1 MCHLLLL
8 AHLLAQLEREVELR
22 HLRGRGRARARGR
35 ARVGVRIRVRV
46 RARARVRAAELRHLP
61 RELLVAPPPLAQ
73 PDELAAQLRA
83 PHLELGGELLHEAL
97 RDDAHHVQ
105 RARRLVRV
113 RVRVRFRV
121 RARVSV
127 MLGFRDRVRVR
138 VRVRMRA

>member
-22 HLRGRGRARARGR
+22 HLRGRVR
-35 ARVGVRIRVRV
+35 ARVGVRVRVRVRV
-46 RARARVRAAELRHLP
+46 RARARVRAAELRHLS

-73 PDELAAQLRA
+73 PDELAAQLGA
-83 PHLELGGELLHEAL
+83 PHLQLGGELLHEAL

-113 RVRVRFRV
+113 TVRVRV
-121 RARVSV
+121 RARV
-127 MLGFRDRVRVR
+127 RDRVRVR
-138 VRVRMRA
+138 FSVMLGF

>member
-1 MCHLLLL
+1 MCVTSSCSRISSPSSNAKSSSATLGVGLGVGL
-8 AHLLAQLEREVELR
+8 
-22 HLRGRGRARARGR
+22 
-35 ARVGVRIRVRV
+35 GVRIRVRV

-73 PDELAAQLRA
+73 PDELAAQLGA

-113 RVRVRFRV
+113 RVRVKVRV
-121 RARVSV
+121 RVRVRVSV

-138 VRVRMRA
+138 ARVRMRV